1 MLNIERSTV
10 SEVYDQILKDYEAAK
25 SLLPAKWEERADY
38 PRPTSVAATS
48 YIGQANLYMGNYEA
62 AKTALKEVIDSSGKE
77 LLPWNEYEKMFNE
90 DQEKFNRESILEIN
104 FRNGDTSGYYWYGE
118 GSQYG
123 LVAALCFQNA
133 NGDVEAAGWGNIFF
147 HDANIQRFGSDPR
160 LDVAALRPGTPVI
173 MNGQQTQVM
182 KYKDT
187 EADIQGWSMRKY
199 NPLKSTVNEL
209 NLGVG
214 INMYLMRLADV
225 YLMYAEACQNTG
237 DEANARTYANLVRR
251 RAYNGDASHDITAS
265 GDALR
270 DAIREERFM
279 EFCGEG
285 VQHWQDVCRW
295 KVLDK
300 EIETWYGK
308 TRVGNPHYDSKDL
321 YFPIPKTEMENNPNM
336 VQSIGYENE

>member
-1 MLNIERSTV
+1 
-10 SEVYDQILKDYEAAK
+10 
-25 SLLPAKWEERADY
+25 
-38 PRPTSVAATS
+38 
-48 YIGQANLYMGNYEA
+48 
-62 AKTALKEVIDSSGKE
+62 
-77 LLPWNEYEKMFNE
+77 MFNE

-104 FRNGDTSGYYWYGE
+104 FRNGDTSGYFWYGE

-123 LVAALCFQNA
+123 LIAALCFQNA
-133 NGDVEAAGWGNIFF
+133 SGDVEAAGWGNIFF
-147 HDANIQRFGSDPR
+147 HDANIKRFNGDPR
-160 LDVAALRPGTPVI
+160 LDIAALRPGTPVI
-173 MNGQQTQVM
+173 MNGQQTQVL

-225 YLMYAEACQNTG
+225 YLMYAEACQATG
-237 DEANARTYANLVRR
+237 DEVNARNYMNLVRR
-251 RAYNGDASHDITAS
+251 RAYNGDSSHDITAS
-265 GDALR
+265 GEDLR

-295 KVLDK
+295 KVLDE
-300 EIETWYGK
+300 EISRWYGK
-308 TRVGNPHYDSKDL
+308 TRVGNPHYDAKDL
-321 YFPIPKTEMENNPNM
+321 YFPIPKVEMENNPNM
-336 VQSIGYENE
+336 TQSIGYENE